1 MSIRVGAI
9 PPSAAAI
16 GQSRG
21 RTDTFLYGL
30 ILAVTVSDVWQVVLQ
45 KMRELAGI
53 PTVRLTAC

>member
-1 MSIRVGAI
+1 MNLSRLKWWFYENYAWIMSIRVGAI

-30 ILAVTVSDVWQVVLQ
+30 ILAAY
-45 KMRELAGI
+45 RF
-53 PTVRLTAC
+53 